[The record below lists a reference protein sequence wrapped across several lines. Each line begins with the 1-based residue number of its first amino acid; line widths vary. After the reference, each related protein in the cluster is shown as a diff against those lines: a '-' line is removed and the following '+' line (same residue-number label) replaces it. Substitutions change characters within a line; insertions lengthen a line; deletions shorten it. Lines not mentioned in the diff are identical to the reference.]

1 MDPPPTSP
9 PSTPPPEPPHHH
21 RHHHGETFFT
31 TTQENDMTPKKYIP
45 DTTPTQPTTETLFS
59 VSTLSTTETTYVI
72 SKTLPYSPPPTSV
85 VSIPD
90 FTLPAEITTL
100 DDTSQMETETSTIPL
115 SSRNNSE
122 MTRPSTAAMSP
133 TSEVSTFDSPTTPI
147 ATPVTQPVSEDTAST
162 FFATTFNANTVQVC
176 FYPSCSMVF
185 LLHFHYF
192 PSRR

>member
-1 MDPPPTSP
+1 M
-9 PSTPPPEPPHHH
+9 
-21 RHHHGETFFT
+21 
-31 TTQENDMTPKKYIP
+31 
-45 DTTPTQPTTETLFS
+45 
-59 VSTLSTTETTYVI
+59 I
-72 SKTLPYSPPPTSV
+72 SKTLPYSPPSTSV

-122 MTRPSTAAMSP
+122 MTRPTTAAMSP

-162 FFATTFNANTVQVC
+162 LFATTFNANTVQVC
-176 FYPSCSMVF
+176 FLPFV
-185 LLHFHYF
+185 
-192 PSRR
+192 